1 MEAGP
6 ANMQS
11 ATWGEMRSAYM
22 RMGQGAD
29 FTPMLKGLPEDLCQ
43 VPHWGYVL
51 EGEIHVRY
59 TDGNEETIEAGQLY
73 YLPPGH
79 TVWFEEQTEF
89 SSLVRS
95 KGWTRYLPT
104 SSSKCKRRKQSV
116 TLTDIVP
123 ASVR

>member
-1 MEAGP
+1 MKQTKEHLPITMEAGS

-11 ATWGEMRSAYM
+11 VNWGKMKSAYM
-22 RMGQGAD
+22 RMGEGVD
-29 FTPMLKGLPEDLCQ
+29 FTPMLQGLPEDLCQ

-59 TDGNEETIEAGQLY
+59 TDGNEETIEAGQMY

-89 SSLVRS
+89 VEFSPQPGMDEVLAHV
-95 KGWTRYLPT
+95 
-104 SSSKCKRRKQSV
+104 QQQMQ
-116 TLTDIVP
+116 
-123 ASVR
+123 AS

>member
-1 MEAGP
+1 MRKMKEHLPVTMDAGP

-11 ATWGEMRSAYM
+11 AAWGEMRSAYM
-22 RMGQGAD
+22 RMGEGVD

-51 EGEIHVRY
+51 DGEIQVRY
-59 TDGNEETIEAGQLY
+59 SDGREEAIEAGELY

-89 SSLVRS
+89 IEFSPQEGMDEVLAHVE
-95 KGWTRYLPT
+95 
-104 SSSKCKRRKQSV
+104 KQMQ
-116 TLTDIVP
+116 
-123 ASVR
+123 AA